1 MVMCIDTQK
10 TYTIGLNLELDL
22 KLVQLK
28 MIIQFISIRYV
39 LLHL

>member
-28 MIIQFISIRYV
+28 MIIQFISTRNV